1 MATYTVT
8 FHQRIADY
16 AVVQTLEQVDIQV
29 GQTFD
34 LSGLGHGL
42 NGTHVVYAI
51 PAYLYAG
58 VDSEGDLL
66 FDGDVHIPNQ
76 ILFYDVGDDLERS
89 STLST
94 GTLTFDPT
102 CTWVTGPEIATYL
115 NITPTAGDTTYL
127 VQCAAA
133 ANAYAYRRRIEAG
146 YVDSLTTVPG
156 QDVKLGTLMIGSSYF
171 RQRSAFNTIATYD
184 QLGIPTTGLS
194 PMVLQLLG
202 ISKPLVF

>member
-16 AVVQTLEQVDIQV
+16 AVVETLTHVDIEV
-29 GQTFD
+29 GQTFS

-42 NGTHVVYAI
+42 NGTHVAYAI
-51 PAYLYAG
+51 PAYLYVG

-66 FDGDVHIPNQ
+66 FNADIAIPNQ
-76 ILFYDVGDDLERS
+76 ILFYSAGADLERA

-94 GTLTFDPT
+94 GTLTFAPT
-102 CTWVTGPEIATYL
+102 CTWITGTDIANWL
-115 NITPTAGDTTYL
+115 NISPSAGDTTYL
-127 VQCAAA
+127 TQCAAA

-146 YVDSLTTVPG
+146 YLDSLTTVPG
-156 QDVKLGTLMIGSSYF
+156 EDVKLGTVMIGGSYF